1 MTSNLPADVMKFLS
15 PERLWRRHEVLTR
28 PSPIPAVPGVY
39 GWWFRQLP
47 APMDVSG
54 CHQADGLTLLY
65 TGISPKQ
72 PPRNGRPASKGQL
85 RQRIVTHYAG
95 NAEGSTLRK
104 TLGCLLAAE
113 LGIQLR
119 RVGSGSRRTFVDGE
133 QRLSQWMG
141 EHAYVSFAPHERP
154 WELEERLIELLDLPL
169 NLNGNSRNTFHVEL
183 TRVRRDAV
191 TTANA
196 LPVVPN
202 PGGRR
207 PMNAGGSI
215 EPTRSAS
222 HTRVA

>member
-1 MTSNLPADVMKFLS
+1 MTSNLAADVMEFLS
-15 PERLWRRHEVLTR
+15 PERLWRRSEVLSR

-39 GWWFRQLP
+39 GWWFNLLP
-47 APMDVSG
+47 APLDVSG
-54 CHQADGLTLLY
+54 CHHVNEFTLLY

-95 NAEGSTLRK
+95 NAAGSTLRK
-104 TLGCLLAAE
+104 TLGCLLAEE

-119 RVGSGSRRTFVDGE
+119 RVGSGSRRTFADGE
-133 QRLSQWMG
+133 QQLSQWMA
-141 EHAYVSFAPHERP
+141 EHAFVSFVPHASP

-169 NLNGNSRNTFHVEL
+169 NLDGNSRNAFHPEL

-191 TTANA
+191 ASANA

-202 PGGRR
+202 PGVGGR
-207 PMNAGGSI
+207 
-215 EPTRSAS
+215 
-222 HTRVA
+222 